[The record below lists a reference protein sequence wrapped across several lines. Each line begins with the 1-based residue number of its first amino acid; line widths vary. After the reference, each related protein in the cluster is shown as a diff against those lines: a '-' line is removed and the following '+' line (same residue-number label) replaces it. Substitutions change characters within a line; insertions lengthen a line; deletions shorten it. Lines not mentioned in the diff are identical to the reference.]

1 MGKQFSKH
9 LVCYGMIALFI
20 LAIVFFNSYT
30 KSSNLESFANS
41 PNDCVI
47 RMFYVNWCGH
57 CKTTKPEFQQFME
70 QNNNKEIYGKNVKI
84 EMIDCEAS
92 DADKQ
97 LASQFGVKS
106 YPTIIALVNGKKIP
120 FEGGER
126 TTAGF
131 DNWLQSILQ

>member
-1 MGKQFSKH
+1 MAKH
-9 LVCYGMIALFI
+9 SSRNLVCYGMIALFI

-30 KSSNLESFANS
+30 KSSARESFTNS
-41 PNDCVI
+41 PNDCVV

-70 QNNNKEIYGKNVKI
+70 QNNNKEINGKNVKI
-84 EMIDCEAS
+84 EMIYSEAS

-97 LASQFGVKS
+97 LAAQFGVKS
-106 YPTIIALVNGKKIP
+106 YPTIIAQVNGKQTP

-126 TTAGF
+126 TAAGF
-131 DNWLQSILQ
+131 DNWLQSLLQ

>member
-1 MGKQFSKH
+1 MGKNSSRYFVS
-9 LVCYGMIALFI
+9 CGMIALFI

-30 KSSNLESFANS
+30 KSSRIETFTNS

-57 CKTTKPEFQQFME
+57 CKTTKPAFQQFME
-70 QNNNKEIYGKNVKI
+70 QNNNKQMSGKNVKI

-97 LASQFGVKS
+97 LAAQFGVKS
-106 YPTIIALVNGKKIP
+106 YPTIIAQTNGKQIP
-120 FEGGER
+120 FEGGDR

-131 DNWLQSILQ
+131 NNWLQSILQ

>member
-1 MGKQFSKH
+1 MGKKISRQF
-9 LVCYGMIALFI
+9 VCYGMIALFI

-30 KSSNLESFANS
+30 KSSRREMFTNS

-57 CKTTKPEFQQFME
+57 CKTTKPEFQKFME
-70 QNNNKEIYGKNVKI
+70 QNNNKEINGKNVKI

-106 YPTIIALVNGKKIP
+106 YPTIIAQVNGKQVP
-120 FEGGER
+120 FEGGDR
-126 TTAGF
+126 TTQGF
-131 DNWLQSILQ
+131 NNWLQSILQ

>member
-1 MGKQFSKH
+1 MAKRVSKH
-9 LVCYGMIALFI
+9 LICYGMIALFI
-20 LAIVFFNSYT
+20 LAIIFFNSYT
-30 KSSNLESFANS
+30 KSSKRETFTNS
-41 PNDCVI
+41 PNDCVV

-70 QNNNKEIYGKNVKI
+70 QNNNKEMNGKKVKI

-106 YPTIIALVNGKKIP
+106 YPTIIAIVNGKQVP

-126 TTAGF
+126 TTSGF
-131 DNWLQSILQ
+131 DSWLQSILQ